1 MRYMANQ
8 ETDGGFFQP
17 SGIVNLDEIAHKAA
31 AATVRQVE
39 PSLDGTGLDIISDPA
54 EILALGKAWQALEEN
69 CPDTVFFQSFAWC
82 RNFLEFSLGKPD
94 FAPRVITIRD
104 TAADGGSQLTGILP
118 LALQKKGRMKVL
130 TGFAEPFQQYTDIL
144 LDPAAETGDLARH
157 LLTAL
162 KKTGADYVHFGQVRE
177 DSALARL
184 AKDILL
190 PLGEKDAAP
199 YVPLSQFENHGEYQ
213 KTVRSK
219 TRKNLRNARNRLER
233 SAPVTHE
240 VAWDGKLLHD
250 VIDRAYEGREAW
262 LERLGIT
269 SRAFQDEDFE
279 AFLKRFSDGREPSVG
294 AIRTIAMTLKHGDEA
309 ISDQWGFVYRGRY
322 YAFMANWNP
331 AYEASSPGRLH
342 LGEVIRTCFEEGF
355 ETADFLIP
363 ASSYKLSWT
372 DEMMPVGD
380 LVLPLTRI
388 GSLYA
393 RLWLGF
399 LRPRAKQLFFR
410 LPAGLR
416 QLLVKKVVPIVE

>member
-1 MRYMANQ
+1 MTKQQA
-8 ETDGGFFQP
+8 GGAILRQQ
-17 SGIVNLDEIAHKAA
+17 GIVCVDTIAQKAA
-31 AATVRQVE
+31 ASKVRQVE
-39 PSLDGTGLDIISDPA
+39 VSLAGTGIDIVTDPA
-54 EILALGKAWQALEEN
+54 AILALGDAWQALEAQ

-82 RNFLEFSLGKPD
+82 RNFLEFSVGNPN
-94 FAPRVITIRD
+94 FAPRVITLRD
-104 TAADGGSQLTGILP
+104 KCADGGSRLVGILP
-118 LALQKKGRMKVL
+118 LALQKKGQLKVL

-144 LDPAAETGDLARH
+144 LDPSVRTAGLICH
-157 LLTAL
+157 LLAAL

-177 DSALARL
+177 DSALARI
-184 AKDILL
+184 ANGILL
-190 PLGEKDAAP
+190 PLGERDAAP
-199 YVPLSQFENHGEYQ
+199 YIRLSQFENHDEYH

-233 SAPVTHE
+233 DAPVTHE
-240 VAWDGKLLHD
+240 TAWEGPLLSE
-250 VIDRAYEGREAW
+250 VIERAYEGREAW

-279 AFLKRFSDGREPSVG
+279 AFLKRFSDATEPAVN
-294 AIRTIAMTLKHGDEA
+294 AISTIAMSLKHGDKP

-331 AYEASSPGRLH
+331 EYEASSPGRLH

-372 DEMMPVGD
+372 DDMMPVCD
-380 LVLPLTRI
+380 LVLPLTRK

-399 LRPRAKQLFFR
+399 IRPRAKQLFFR

-416 QLLVKKVVPIVE
+416 QLLVKKVVPMVE